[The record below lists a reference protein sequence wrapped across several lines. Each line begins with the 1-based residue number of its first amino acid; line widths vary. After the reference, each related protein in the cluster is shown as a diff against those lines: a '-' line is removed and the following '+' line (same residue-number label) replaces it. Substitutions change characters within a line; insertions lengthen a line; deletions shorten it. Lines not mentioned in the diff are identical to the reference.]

1 MADSAGDKSENASDH
16 KLRKSREEGQVA
28 RSRDLAT
35 AVGLVATLQVTA
47 LFMPDYLRKFHAL
60 FQRGLD
66 DTSGPGSLNN
76 IVGAVWA
83 DAGWLFAQMLL
94 PCSSRR
100 CWWPWPRWCPVAGC
114 CRPRICNPSSA
125 A

>member
-1 MADSAGDKSENASDH
+1 M
-16 KLRKSREEGQVA
+16 A

-66 DTSGPGSLNN
+66 DTSGPGALNN
-76 IVGAVWA
+76 LVGAVWA

-94 PCSSRR
+94 PLFITPLLVAVASLVPGGWLLSASG
-100 CWWPWPRWCPVAGC
+100 WWAVPTRLPQ
-114 CRPRICNPSSA
+114 
-125 A
+125 